1 MREFDADYLRE
12 TRRGMW
18 ADSREALSGLEL
30 ETSER
35 VLDVGCGEGAL
46 TRVLREECPGEVVGC
61 DRDARLLA
69 ELAGPTVRG
78 DAYQLPF
85 FDDSFDTAVC
95 QALLIN
101 LPEPKRAIG
110 EFARV
115 ARERVACI
123 EPDNGAVVVE
133 SSVDAERR
141 LAGEARR
148 RYLEGIDTD
157 VSLGADAANLFREAG
172 LSDVRTVRYDQTLRI
187 EPPYTDADMRA
198 ISRKASG
205 AGLRERRETMAGS
218 EEALDSLR
226 AKWREMGRKAV
237 SQLKDGEYRREE
249 TVPFYVTVGTASQ

>member
-18 ADSREALSGLEL
+18 EDSRAALSGLEL
-30 ETSER
+30 GSCER

-46 TRVLREECPGEVVGC
+46 TRVLREESPGEVVGC

-78 DAYQLPF
+78 DAYRLPF
-85 FDDSFDTAVC
+85 ADDSFDLVVC

-101 LPEPKRAIG
+101 LPEPGRAVE

-115 ARERVACI
+115 SRDRVACI
-123 EPDNGAVVVE
+123 EPDNGAVTVE
-133 SSVDAERR
+133 SSVESEDR
-141 LAGEARR
+141 LAGRARR
-148 RYLEGIDTD
+148 RYLDGIDTD
-157 VSLGADAANLFREAG
+157 VELGADAADLLREAG
-172 LSDVRTVRYDQTLRI
+172 VSNVTRARYDQTLAI
-187 EPPYTDADMRA
+187 EPPYTDADVTA
-198 ISRKASG
+198 VGRKASG

-226 AKWREMGRKAV
+226 AAWREMGRAAV
-237 SQLKDGEYRREE
+237 EQLKQGEYRREE
-249 TVPFYVTVGTASQ
+249 TVPFYVTVGRL

>member
-61 DRDARLLA
+61 DRDARLLV
-69 ELAGPTVRG
+69 ELAGPNVRG
-78 DAYQLPF
+78 DAYRLPF
-85 FDDSFDTAVC
+85 PDDSFETVVC

-101 LPEPKRAIG
+101 LSEPERAIR
-110 EFARV
+110 EFVRV

-133 SSVDAERR
+133 SSVDAECG
-141 LAGEARR
+141 LAKRARD
-148 RYLEGIDTD
+148 RYISGVETD
-157 VSLGADAANLFREAG
+157 VTLGSDAAELLEAAG
-172 LSDVRTVRYDQTLRI
+172 LSTVSTRRYEQTLVV
-187 EPPYTDADMRA
+187 EPPYTEADLEA
-198 ISRKASG
+198 ASRKASG
-205 AGLRERRETMAGS
+205 AGLRERRETMAGTA
-218 EEALDSLR
+218 EELDALR
-226 AKWREMGRKAV
+226 TEWREMGRRSLRQV
-237 SQLKDGEYRREE
+237 RDGEYRREE
-249 TVPFYVTVGTASQ
+249 TVPFYVSVGEI

>member
-1 MREFDADYLRE
+1 MREFDAEYLRE

-18 ADSREALSGLEL
+18 ADSREALSALEL
-30 ETSER
+30 ETSDR

-61 DRDARLLA
+61 DRDRRLLA
-69 ELAGPTVRG
+69 ELEPPTVRG
-78 DAYQLPF
+78 DAYRLPF
-85 FDDSFDTAVC
+85 PDDSFDTVVC

-101 LPEPKRAIG
+101 LPDPGRAVR

-123 EPDNGAVVVE
+123 EPDNGAVTVE
-133 SSVDAERR
+133 STIDAERR

-157 VSLGADAANLFREAG
+157 VELGADVVALFREAG
-172 LSDVRTVRYDQTLRI
+172 LSDVRTSRYDQTLRI
-187 EPPYTDADMRA
+187 EPPYTDADVRA
-198 ISRKASG
+198 VGRKASG
-205 AGLRERRETMAGS
+205 AGLRQRRETMAGS

-226 AKWREMGRKAV
+226 SKWREMGREAV
-237 SQLKDGEYRREE
+237 GQLKREEYRREE
-249 TVPFYVTVGTASQ
+249 TVPFYVTVGAIPE